1 MLTSAVCAFGDVLT
15 LAVSA
20 ETLPVSS
27 RLCKGGPHHI
37 RCHGG
42 RVESPVPR
50 PPSAA
55 PVLGHVCGHFAE
67 LSPEFVLVI
76 CPCALRLCFD
86 CGCFIR
92 ESS

>member
-1 MLTSAVCAFGDVLT
+1 MCADFGDVLT

-27 RLCKGGPHHI
+27 RLCKGGPHRIH
-37 RCHGG
+37 CHGG
-42 RVESPVPR
+42 RVESPIPR

-67 LSPEFVLVI
+67 LSPEFILVI
-76 CPCALRLCFD
+76 SVSVRYDSAFAAAVL
-86 CGCFIR
+86 
-92 ESS
+92 